1 MRMDDLVSV
10 RRAVHTSQ
18 GFTSAFDGSHM
29 VSTRKTYWLFLL
41 LTSGLCKL
49 PPPIVTPYITDILKS
64 QLFPGQ
70 TQYFAKTSDSSAAEY
85 IGDDGKWAAGH
96 PNTATL

>member
-10 RRAVHTSQ
+10 RPVHTSR
-18 GFTSAFDGSHM
+18 GFASPFDVSHM
-29 VSTRKTYWLFLL
+29 VSTRKTYSL
-41 LTSGLCKL
+41 LTSALCKL

-70 TQYFAKTSDSSAAEY
+70 TQYFAKTNDSSAAEY
-85 IGDDGKWAAGH
+85 IGDDGKWAAVH